1 MNGAKLAVA
10 IAQLCSAKPDLD
22 RKLETVLTKWVKDN
36 VGKGATLDGLRE
48 CAKHAEPL
56 LDWYFSQL
64 SATEVASLVKRLDP
78 DRPKSPSDNER
89 SLKIHASALVI
100 SGQAPYKKPP
110 KPAGPMAIK
119 DVIALRDS
127 IARKAELDRHKQAA
141 LKKAVKDL
149 SIDAEQLS
157 SKASKTEIIEH
168 IEAAIASGW
177 PRERSITDTSK
188 FR

>member
-10 IAQLCSAKPDLD
+10 IAQLCNAKPDLD
-22 RKLETVLTKWVKDN
+22 KKLEIVLAKWVKDY
-36 VGKGATLDGLRE
+36 VGKGATLDSLRE
-48 CAKHAEPL
+48 CAGHAEPL
-56 LDWYFSQL
+56 LSWHLGQL
-64 SATEVASLVKRLDP
+64 SATEVASLVKKLDP

-89 SLKIHASALVI
+89 TLKAHATALVI
-100 SGQAPYKKPP
+100 GGQAPYRKPP
-110 KPAGPMAIK
+110 KPVGPMAIK
-119 DVIALRDS
+119 DVLALRDS